1 MKMKG
6 KCVFTYQVE
15 YSTPVS
21 MMLRPRREGTQAVYK
36 EGFQIEPSVH
46 FTEFTDSYGNSC
58 QRATLPEGRVVI
70 TSKVEV
76 DVLEPTPLPDPLPA
90 FVAIEDLPDD
100 AMLYILPSRY
110 CQSDL
115 SEIHR
120 LALQIVGD
128 RTSGYEQVE
137 AIRAWVHQNIEYQYG
152 VTNSNT
158 TALDLVN
165 NRTGVCRDFTHLVIA
180 LCRSINIPTR
190 MTVGYLDKLKI
201 TDLHAWVE
209 AYLGDQWYPF
219 DSVQENT
226 HGYRIE
232 IGHGRDAADVAMIT
246 QFGAMDLLS
255 LDVETELLEEE
266 STVVQN
272 A

>member
-15 YSTPVS
+15 YPTPVS

-36 EGFQIEPSVH
+36 EGFDIEPSVH
-46 FTEFTDSYGNSC
+46 FTEFTDCYGNSC
-58 QRATLPEGRVVI
+58 QRAILPAGTVVI
-70 TSKVEV
+70 TSNVEV
-76 DVLEPTPLPDPLPA
+76 DVLETPPLPDPLPP
-90 FVAIEDLPDD
+90 FVSIEELPDD

-115 SEIHR
+115 PEIHE
-120 LALQIVGD
+120 LALQIVGSL
-128 RTSGYEQVE
+128 TPGYEQVE
-137 AIRAWVHQNIEYQYG
+137 SIRAWVHQHISYQYG

-158 TALDLVN
+158 TALDLAH

-180 LCRSINIPTR
+180 LCRSINIPAR
-190 MTVGYLDKLKI
+190 MTAGYLDKLKI

-209 AYLGDQWYPF
+209 AYLGDQWYTF
-219 DSVQENT
+219 DSVQAFT

-232 IGHGRDAADVAMIT
+232 IGHGRDAADVAMVT
-246 QFGAMDLLS
+246 QFGAMELQS
-255 LDVETELLEEE
+255 LDVETELLEVANGVGQA
-266 STVVQN
+266 T
-272 A
+272 